1 MGIGQ
6 TPPNNGGGVAEMQAM
21 MNKMNAEAT
30 QRSMLNI
37 QDQGTKETIQGI
49 NQAAKAGHDQAQ
61 EINRNLK

>member
-6 TPPNNGGGVAEMQAM
+6 TPPNNGGGVAEMQGM